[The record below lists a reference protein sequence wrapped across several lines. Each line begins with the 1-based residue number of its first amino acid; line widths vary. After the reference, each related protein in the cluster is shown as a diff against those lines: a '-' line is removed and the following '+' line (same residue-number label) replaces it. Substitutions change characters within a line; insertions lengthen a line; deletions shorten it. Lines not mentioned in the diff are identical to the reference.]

1 MFYNVN
7 YFKPESKQINKI
19 INDISIDFIEPQFE
33 TNNLD
38 DYLVF
43 VDNLIE
49 NHDTSIFSWEM
60 INQSIEDED
69 DLILQ
74 EQLFKVSG
82 FEPQNQDELEL
93 IVDKNKEYLNKVYSM
108 YDILINHEGIHME
121 ITNDNIFTLE
131 LINTNDNIP
140 PFVLSGNCDIK
151 DKLRTMYEYINL
163 SATQKIDEFQSFKEH
178 MYQGMDDWLKVSNH
192 VVLQNK
198 ANELTLLK
206 EFLIDKSLVDKEDRE
221 LLDDMI
227 RGIPIKTNIRYIN
240 DNIRLIQEEII
251 NKKSNKIDYLPQKT
265 HSFICQNHQS
275 QLSFTNGIDFDLN
288 INTNNDW
295 NKKRVDFNQ
304 GFLYE
309 LINSSN
315 INLYQKYMFHNP
327 DGKFY
332 LKSKDNNLDN
342 IYVLPE
348 YFILEVGTTFDGYST
363 TYINEV
369 SELDYQ
375 KQLVLNKDS
384 IDVKGENFNMISSNN
399 GDFEIDFYKQNY
411 DNTYVSITKNDD
423 EDSQK
428 TIYKPKV
435 NTFSYELGVETKHPI
450 LCIKNGEINVKNTY
464 EHNNTFKQE
473 NGLNEPNNS
482 LNDSFVV
489 EVKHNTLSNEKEFQQ
504 QEVKRFKQKM

>member
-7 YFKPESKQINKI
+7 YFKPKSQQINKI
-19 INDISIDFIEPQFE
+19 TNDISIDFIEPQFE
-33 TNNLD
+33 INKLD

-74 EQLFKVSG
+74 EQLLKVSG

-93 IVDKNKEYLNKVYSM
+93 VADKNKEYLNKIFSM
-108 YDILINHEGIHME
+108 YDILINHEGIHIE
-121 ITNDNIFTLE
+121 ITNDNIFTLD

-151 DKLRTMYEYINL
+151 DKLRTMYEYVNL
-163 SATQKIDEFQSFKEH
+163 SATQKIDELQSFKEH

-206 EFLIDKSLVDKEDRE
+206 EFLIDKSLEDDVDRE

-227 RGIPIKTNIRYIN
+227 SGIPIKTNIRYIN
-240 DNIRLIQEEII
+240 DNVRLIQEEII
-251 NKKSNKIDYLPQKT
+251 NKKSNKIDYLQQKT

-275 QLSFTNGIDFDLN
+275 QLSFTNGFDFDLN

-295 NKKRVDFNQ
+295 NKRRVDFNQ

-309 LINSSN
+309 LINPSSV
-315 INLYQKYMFHNP
+315 NLYQKYMFHNP

-332 LKSKDNNLDN
+332 LKSEDNNLDN

-348 YFILEVGTTFDGYST
+348 YFMLEVGNTFDGHSI
-363 TYINEV
+363 TYVNEV
-369 SELDYQ
+369 SELEYQ

-384 IDVKGENFNMISSNN
+384 IDVKGENFNMTASNN
-399 GDFEIDFYKQNY
+399 VDFEIDFYKQNY
-411 DNTYVSITKNDD
+411 DNTYVSITKYDG

-428 TIYKPKV
+428 TIYKPKS
-435 NTFSYELGVETKHPI
+435 NSLNAINNGEQEKPI
-450 LCIKNGEINVKNTY
+450 LSIKNGEINVKYTNKP
-464 EHNNTFKQE
+464 NNTIEQE
-473 NGLNEPNNS
+473 MGLNDPTNS
-482 LNDSFVV
+482 LNDAFVV
-489 EVKHNTLSNEKEFQQ
+489 EVKQNTLSNDNGLEQP
-504 QEVKRFKQKM
+504 EVKRFKPKM